1 MKPNDRPEFT
11 FLGHS
16 AIRCAMPDGQ
26 VMVIDPWILTN
37 PSTPAACH
45 ELARLDAMLIT
56 HGHGDHLGD
65 AIELAKKY
73 QPKKVVATVE
83 VAGWLEHKGV
93 ANTCGMNLGGTT
105 EVCGNKVTMVQALH
119 TSSIQD
125 GNRMLYG
132 GVASGFVVC
141 LPNGYSFYHAG
152 DTTLFSDMQLIA
164 ELYRPRLVFLPI
176 GDFYTMD
183 PRQAALACKFLEARE
198 VIPIHW
204 GTFPVL
210 TGTPDALRRE
220 LASLGVNCDVIAL
233 QPGQKH

>member
-11 FLGHS
+11 YLGH
-16 AIRCAMPDGQ
+16 AAVQCTLPGGE

-37 PSTPAACH
+37 PSTPETH
-45 ELARLDAMLIT
+45 HDLPRLDALLIT
-56 HGHGDHLGD
+56 HGHSDHLGD
-65 AIELAKKY
+65 TVELARRH
-73 QPKKVVATVE
+73 QPKKVVSTFE
-83 VAGWLEHKGV
+83 VCHWLTAKGV
-93 ANTCGMNLGGTT
+93 QNCCGMNLGGTV
-105 EVCGNKVTMVQALH
+105 EVCGCKVTQVQAFH
-119 TSSIQD
+119 TSSIED
-125 GNRMLYG
+125 GERLIYG

-198 VIPIHW
+198 VVPIHW
-204 GTFPVL
+204 GTFPAL
-210 TGTPDALRRE
+210 KGRPADLRRE
-220 LASLGVNCDVIAL
+220 LASLGVNCQVIAL
-233 QPGQKH
+233 DPGQKH